1 MQHVV
6 IQEHGRSL
14 GITSE
19 RLVIRE
25 GDSPEK
31 HIPLR
36 KINTL
41 SIQKNGVSVSSNLL
55 SACARYGIKVFIGDR
70 AQELCCLHGNAQHAV
85 VQNRLNQFTFLQQN
99 EQCYRL
105 ARAII
110 YGKIR
115 NQRATLL
122 YFHKQKCTPEKKQA
136 AQFCSE
142 QLASLADKVRH
153 LPYHCQWQSQVMGL
167 EGQAA
172 AKYWGLLS
180 KHLWLGQEF
189 VSRKG
194 RGAQDPANQALN
206 YGYGILASVVWN
218 ALTNAGLEVYMGALH
233 SIRPGKPA
241 LVLDLM
247 EEYRPWVVDRAVIKL
262 RSELQGTELRAKT
275 RKKLTANILNTL
287 ENPIPY
293 RGKKVRLESVI
304 QRQCYRLCGL
314 FADEQKYRPLLF
326 RW

>member
-1 MQHVV
+1 M
-6 IQEHGRSL
+6 
-14 GITSE
+14 
-19 RLVIRE
+19 VIRE
-25 GDSPEK
+25 GDNPER

-41 SIQKNGVSVSSNLL
+41 SIQKSGVSVSSNLL

-85 VQNRLNQFTFLQQN
+85 VQNRLNQLTFLQQS

-136 AQFCSE
+136 ASYCSE
-142 QLASLADKVRH
+142 QLATLAEKVRH

-172 AKYWGLLS
+172 AQYWALLT
-180 KHLWLGQEF
+180 KHQLLGQEF

-206 YGYGILASVVWN
+206 YGYGILASVIWN

-233 SIRPGKPA
+233 AIRPGKPA

-262 RSELQGTELRAKT
+262 RSELQGSELKAKT

-293 RGKKVRLESVI
+293 RGKKVRLESVM

-314 FADEQKYRPLLF
+314 FADDQKYRPLLF

>member
-25 GDSPEK
+25 GDNPEK

-36 KINTL
+36 KINTV

-70 AQELCCLHGNAQHAV
+70 AQELCCLQGNAQHAV
-85 VQNRLNQFTFLQQN
+85 VQNRINQFTFLQQD

-122 YFHKQKCTPEKKQA
+122 YFHKQKCGQEKKQA
-136 AQFCSE
+136 ALNCSE
-142 QLASLADKVRH
+142 LLAHLAEKVRH

-172 AKYWGLLS
+172 AQYWQLLS
-180 KHLWLGQEF
+180 EHQWLGEQF
-189 VSRKG
+189 VARTG

-233 SIRPGKPA
+233 AIRPGKPA

-262 RSELQGTELRAKT
+262 RSELKGPELKAKT
-275 RKKLTANILNTL
+275 RKKLTANILSTL
-287 ENPIPY
+287 ANPIPY
-293 RGKKVRLESVI
+293 RGKKVRLESVL

>member
-6 IQEHGRSL
+6 IQDHGRSL
-14 GITSE
+14 GTTSE

-36 KINTL
+36 KISTL

-70 AQELCCLHGNAQHAV
+70 AQELCCLQGNAQHAV
-85 VQNRLNQFTFLQQN
+85 VQNRINQFNFLQQD

-122 YFHKQKCTPEKKQA
+122 YFHKQKCSQAKKDA
-136 AQFCSE
+136 AYECSA
-142 QLASLADKVRH
+142 QLSKLAESVRY

-172 AKYWGLLS
+172 AQYWQMLS
-180 KHLWLGQEF
+180 EHQWLGEQF
-189 VSRKG
+189 NSRTG
-194 RGAQDPANQALN
+194 RGA
-206 YGYGILASVVWN
+206 
-218 ALTNAGLEVYMGALH
+218 
-233 SIRPGKPA
+233 
-241 LVLDLM
+241 
-247 EEYRPWVVDRAVIKL
+247 
-262 RSELQGTELRAKT
+262 
-275 RKKLTANILNTL
+275 
-287 ENPIPY
+287 
-293 RGKKVRLESVI
+293 
-304 QRQCYRLCGL
+304 
-314 FADEQKYRPLLF
+314 
-326 RW
+326 